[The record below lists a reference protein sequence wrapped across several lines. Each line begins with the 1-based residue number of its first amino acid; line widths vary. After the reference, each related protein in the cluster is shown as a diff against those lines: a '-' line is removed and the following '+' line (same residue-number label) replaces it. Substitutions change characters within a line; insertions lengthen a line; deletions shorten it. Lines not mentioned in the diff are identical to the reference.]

1 MPDVGGPL
9 LLFDRIAATRPST
22 SHEVVITFGK
32 SLMNL
37 FAIFIVASVAACLPQ
52 EDDITGGFNSSPA
65 HGTQKV
71 AMNDLHTDT
80 RAGKVPMKPN
90 DTSRQLTVERIF
102 SAEEFQEEKLAMTT
116 WSKLGAAY
124 FTLKGSK
131 ATGEGQDLVRL
142 DAASGTEEVVVPAG
156 AFIPPGESKPL
167 SVDGFAFSAD
177 ESKLLI
183 YTNSRRVWRLNT
195 RGDYW
200 VLDVATRELKKLG
213 GDAAPSTLMFAKFSP
228 DASHVAFV
236 RAHNLYVQD
245 LRDMH
250 ILALT
255 TDGSARLVNGT
266 ADWVNE
272 EELMIRDGYRWS
284 PDGKSIAF
292 WNFDTTGVED
302 FHLIDNTKGTYP
314 VVTSFPYPK
323 VGKVNSASRAGVV
336 SSAGGEVRWLDI
348 PGDPREH
355 YLPQMEWTTDGTAIL
370 IQQMNRLQNI
380 NRVMLWDVKTSSI
393 RTILAETDP
402 AWLENENPVRW
413 LNKGK
418 DFLWLSE
425 RSGWRQVYRAGVDNG
440 AIFPVTIGEF
450 DVLKVE
456 AIDEIH
462 GWLYFA
468 ASPDNPTQRYLYRV
482 PLEGRKQGGV
492 KPERLSPLNQRGWHS
507 YDVSPD
513 ANWAIHKYSTFTTP
527 PVVELIRLADHSTVR
542 LLTDNAKLKEK
553 LAQLDRPAAEFFR
566 VDIGDDILLDGWC
579 LKPPSMN
586 PNGKYPLLFYVYGE
600 PHGQTVQ
607 DSWQG
612 SRGLWHWMLAQQG
625 FLVASVDNRGT
636 NTPRGREWRKC
647 VYRTIGMIASEEQ
660 AAAARALLKRWSF
673 ADSGRVGIWGWSGGG
688 SMSLN
693 AIFRYPD
700 LYHTAI
706 AVAPNADQLLYDTV
720 YQERYMGLP
729 ADNADGYRLGSPITY
744 APHLKGNLLLV
755 HGTGDDNGHY
765 QGTEMLINELIAHN
779 KRFSVM
785 PYPARSHAINE
796 GKNTV
801 SHFYSLMTNYLREQL
816 TVEK

>member
-1 MPDVGGPL
+1 
-9 LLFDRIAATRPST
+9 
-22 SHEVVITFGK
+22 
-32 SLMNL
+32 MNL
-37 FAIFIVASVAACLPQ
+37 FIIIHIVTVAICLSQNDVVAEGIAV
-52 EDDITGGFNSSPA
+52 SPA
-65 HGTQKV
+65 RCGQQV
-71 AMNDLHTDT
+71 ATTDPN
-80 RAGKVPMKPN
+80 REKQAGQVPVKSDN
-90 DTSRQLTVERIF
+90 LSYQLTVERIF
-102 SAEEFQEEKLAMTT
+102 TAKEFQEEKLGVIT
-116 WSKLGAAY
+116 WSKLRAAY
-124 FTLKGSK
+124 FTLRGSK
-131 ATGEGQDLVRL
+131 AAGEGQALVRV
-142 DAASGTEEVVVPAG
+142 DAVSGKEEVVVPAS
-156 AFIPPGESKPL
+156 AIVPSGESNPL

-183 YTNSRRVWRLNT
+183 YTNSQRVWRLNT

-228 DASHVAFV
+228 DGSRVAFV
-236 RAHNLYVQD
+236 RAQNLYVQD
-245 LRDMH
+245 VRDLR
-250 ILALT
+250 ITALT
-255 TDGSARLVNGT
+255 TDGSARLINGT

-284 PDGKSIAF
+284 PDGKSLAF
-292 WNFDTTGVED
+292 WNFDTTLVED
-302 FHLIDNTKGTYP
+302 FHLIDNTQGTYP
-314 VVTSFPYPK
+314 RVTSFPYPK
-323 VGKVNSASRAGVV
+323 VGQPNSASRIGVV
-336 SSAGGEVRWLDI
+336 SSAGGEVRWLDL

-355 YLPQMEWTTDGTAIL
+355 YLPQMEWTTDGEAIL

-380 NRVMLWDVKTSSI
+380 NKVMLWYVKTAAIS
-393 RTILAETDP
+393 TILTETDP

-418 DFLWLSE
+418 DFVWLSE
-425 RSGWRQVYRAGVDNG
+425 RNGWRHVYRAGVDG
-440 AIFPVTIGEF
+440 GEISPVTGGAL

-456 AIDEIH
+456 AIDEVH

-482 PLEGRKQGGV
+482 PLAGGKLAV
-492 KPERLSPLNQRGWHS
+492 GKPERLSPLNQPGWHT

-513 ANWAIHKYSTFTTP
+513 AEWAIHKYSTFTTP
-527 PVVELIRLADHSTVR
+527 PVVELIRLADQSTIRV
-542 LLTDNAKLKEK
+542 LADNAKLREK

-566 VDIGDDILLDGWC
+566 VDIGGEILLDGWC

-647 VYRTIGMIASEEQ
+647 VYRNIGIIAPEEQ

-673 ADSGRVGIWGWSGGG
+673 ADSDRVGIWGWSGGG

-706 AVAPNADQLLYDTV
+706 AVAPNADQLLYDTI

-744 APHLKGNLLLV
+744 AKQLHGSLLLV

-765 QGTEMLINELIAHN
+765 QGTEMLINELIAN
-779 KRFSVM
+779 KKRFTVM

-801 SHFYSLMTNYLREQL
+801 LHFYSLMTNYLHDCLMVRK
-816 TVEK
+816 TD

>member
-1 MPDVGGPL
+1 MH
-9 LLFDRIAATRPST
+9 LFTITLVLTIAACFSPDDDLKEMIAST
-22 SHEVVITFGK
+22 NGGGGQQ
-32 SLMNL
+32 
-37 FAIFIVASVAACLPQ
+37 VATTNPQ
-52 EDDITGGFNSSPA
+52 QD
-65 HGTQKV
+65 TQS
-71 AMNDLHTDT
+71 
-80 RAGKVPMKPN
+80 GKVRMKP
-90 DTSRQLTVERIF
+90 DDSSRKLTVERIF
-102 SAEEFQEEKLAMTT
+102 SSEEFQEEKLGAIT
-116 WSKLGAAY
+116 WSKLSAAY

-131 ATGEGQDLVRL
+131 AAGEGQSLVRV
-142 DAASGTEEVVVPAG
+142 DAASGTEEVVVPAS

-167 SVDGFAFSAD
+167 SVEGFAFSAD
-177 ESKLLI
+177 ESKLLF
-183 YTNSRRVWRLNT
+183 YTNSKRVWRLNT

-200 VLDVATRELKKLG
+200 VLDVASRELKKLG

-228 DASHVAFV
+228 DGSRVAFV
-236 RAHNLYVQD
+236 RAQNLYVQD
-245 LRDMH
+245 VRDLQ
-250 ILALT
+250 ITALT

-292 WNFDTTGVED
+292 WNFDTTGVEE
-302 FHLIDNTKGTYP
+302 FHLLDNTQGTYP

-323 VGKVNSASRAGVV
+323 VGKTNSASRIGVV
-336 SSAGGEVRWLDI
+336 SSAGRDIRWLDL

-355 YLPQMEWTTDGTAIL
+355 YLPQMEWTTDGSGIQ
-370 IQQMNRLQNI
+370 IQQMNRLQNS
-380 NRVMLWDVKTSSI
+380 NRVMLWDVKTAAIQSVL
-393 RTILAETDP
+393 TEADP

-413 LNKGK
+413 LNQGKG
-418 DFLWLSE
+418 FVWLSE
-425 RSGWRQVYRAGVDNG
+425 RNGWRHVYRAGIDG
-440 AIFPVTIGEF
+440 GELRAITGGEF
-450 DVLKVE
+450 DVLRVE
-456 AIDEIH
+456 AIDEVH
-462 GWLYFA
+462 GWLYFS

-482 PLEGRKQGGV
+482 PLDGSKQGGG
-492 KPERLSPLNQRGWHS
+492 KPERLSPMNQPGWHT

-513 ANWAIHKYSTFTTP
+513 ADWAIHKYSTFSTP
-527 PVVELIRLADHSTVR
+527 PVVELIRLADHSTIRV
-542 LLTDNAKLKEK
+542 LADNAKLKEK

-566 VDIGDDILLDGWC
+566 VDIGNDILLDGWC

-647 VYRTIGMIASEEQ
+647 VYRKIGMIAPEEQ
-660 AAAARALLKRWSF
+660 AAATRALLKRWSF
-673 ADSGRVGIWGWSGGG
+673 ADKDRVGIWGWSGGG

-706 AVAPNADQLLYDTV
+706 AVAPNADQLLYDTI

-729 ADNADGYRLGSPITY
+729 ADNADNYRLGSPITY
-744 APHLKGNLLLV
+744 AKQLRGNLLLV

-779 KRFSVM
+779 KRFTVM

-801 SHFYSLMTNYLREQL
+801 LHFNSLMTNYLRDCMM
-816 TVEK
+816 VKKSD

>member
-1 MPDVGGPL
+1 
-9 LLFDRIAATRPST
+9 
-22 SHEVVITFGK
+22 
-32 SLMNL
+32 MNL
-37 FAIFIVASVAACLPQ
+37 FTMIFVVSVAACLLQ
-52 EDDITGGFNSSPA
+52 NDDITEAIAESSA
-65 HGTQKV
+65 SCRQQV
-71 AMNDLHTDT
+71 AMTDPQLDAQTARAPMKSNDL
-80 RAGKVPMKPN
+80 
-90 DTSRQLTVERIF
+90 SRLLTVERIF
-102 SAEEFQEEKLAMTT
+102 SAEEFQEEKLGMIT
-116 WSKLGAAY
+116 WSKLGGAY
-124 FTLKGSK
+124 FTLHGSK
-131 ATGEGQDLVRL
+131 AAGESQALVRI
-142 DAASGTEEVVVPAG
+142 DAASGKEEVVVPANL
-156 AFIPPGESKPL
+156 FIPPGESNPL

-228 DASHVAFV
+228 DGSRVAFV
-236 RAHNLYVQD
+236 RAQNLYVQD
-245 LRDMH
+245 VNDLR
-250 ILALT
+250 ITALT
-255 TDGSARLVNGT
+255 TNGSARLINGT

-292 WNFDTTGVED
+292 WNFDTTLVED
-302 FHLIDNTKGTYP
+302 FHLIDNTQGTYP

-323 VGKVNSASRAGVV
+323 VGKTNSASRIGVV
-336 SSAGGEVRWLDI
+336 STAGGEVRWLDL

-355 YLPQMEWTTDGTAIL
+355 YLPQMEWGPDSKAIL

-380 NRVMLWDVKTSSI
+380 NRVMLWDVTTTES
-393 RTILAETDP
+393 RTILTESDP
-402 AWLENENPVRW
+402 TWLENENPVRW
-413 LNKGK
+413 VNKGK
-418 DFLWLSE
+418 GFVWLSE
-425 RSGWRQVYRAGVDNG
+425 RSGWRHLYRVSVDG
-440 AIFPVTIGEF
+440 GEFSPVTSGEF

-456 AIDEIH
+456 VIDEVH
-462 GWLYFA
+462 GRLYFA

-482 PLEGRKQGGV
+482 PLAGG
-492 KPERLSPLNQRGWHS
+492 KPERLSPLNQPGWHT
-507 YDVSPD
+507 YDISPD
-513 ANWAIHKYSTFTTP
+513 TNWAIHKYSTFTTP
-527 PVVELIRLADHSTVR
+527 SVVELIRLADHSTIRV
-542 LLTDNAKLKEK
+542 LADNAKLREK

-566 VDIGDDILLDGWC
+566 VDIGDEILLDGWC
-579 LKPPSMN
+579 LKPPLMN
-586 PNGKYPLLFYVYGE
+586 PNRKYPLLFYVYGE

-625 FLVASVDNRGT
+625 FLVASLDNRGT
-636 NTPRGREWRKC
+636 NAPRGRDWRKS
-647 VYRTIGMIASEEQ
+647 VYRKIGMIAPEEQ

-673 ADSGRVGIWGWSGGG
+673 ADSDRVGIWGWSGGG

-693 AIFRYPD
+693 ALFRYPD

-706 AVAPNADQLLYDTV
+706 AVAPNSDQLLYDTI

-729 ADNADGYRLGSPITY
+729 AANADGYRFGSPITY
-744 APHLKGNLLLV
+744 AKQLRGNLLLV

-779 KRFSVM
+779 KRFTVM

-801 SHFYSLMTNYLREQL
+801 LHFYSLMTNYLRDCL
-816 TVEK
+816 LVKKTD